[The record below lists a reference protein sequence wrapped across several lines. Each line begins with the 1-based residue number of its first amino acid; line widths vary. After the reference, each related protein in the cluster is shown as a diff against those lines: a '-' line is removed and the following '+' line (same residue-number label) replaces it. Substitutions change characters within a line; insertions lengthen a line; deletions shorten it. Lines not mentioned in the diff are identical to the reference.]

1 MKPLNNRII
10 MQLALEE
17 PEKKGLFILPPDES
31 EKDTFMVIYAAAN
44 EQGIKAGDK
53 VLVDQYDVRR
63 RKVGGEEYYFT
74 SAEAVLAIL

>member
-1 MKPLNNRII
+1 MKPLNKRIV
-10 MQLALEE
+10 MQLVAEE
-17 PEKKGLFILPPDES
+17 PQKQGLFILPADDT
-31 EKDTFMVIYAAAN
+31 EKDTFLVAYAASN

-74 SAEAVLAIL
+74 SADAVLAVL